1 MDSFTPYHTHTQSND
16 YSTHSGHYLSS
27 SSLPTSSSR
36 HLTIHDLY
44 SHVGDL
50 RSTSHPEYRSELENS
65 PFPSATRVM
74 EPPSHNIYL
83 SPAPAPSSSFSE
95 YEESSRQ
102 PPEVCENCDSYR
114 CMADEKTLLT
124 RMKASTDVD
133 FNDIAGGRLLW
144 LWRCLREA
152 VPWKGVFPE
161 DHNKLEE
168 MWRSLLDMDD
178 IWLMWDIG
186 DELRVPKPK
195 TCVPRYVKSFRN
207 SAVSSISRRLKHHFS
222 GQCGLDAAATSSEGA
237 YHQFEIRFALILWKS
252 LFACRRTK
260 FRLRPS
266 SIEREIPSLV
276 SKWWDMLPKS
286 VKDEL
291 VYFSDT
297 RPEIWN
303 DFCAML
309 KRRGHACYEDLPDE
323 TMWKVLMTMHHL
335 CAIPWPY
342 LPFHLVNCAGCL
354 KIQSQPSGLNLKP
367 HLIPLFCIP
376 SQMRC
381 YFSYYYEE
389 LDYENSAPTSSKFW
403 TDKWIHSNKRG
414 GTKIKLLPNLLSQTS
429 LQEMDKWLSNL
440 PSVNIG
446 RKRTLG
452 SFIPKEDWIPSH
464 WVDLLQ
470 DNEDDLS
477 VHWTETE
484 AAVEAATGIA
494 YSRYS
499 PAPFTEEE
507 VAEGSTTGW
516 SSDPASWLCAV
527 ALLSIVKSVGFG
539 PQAAGIFTDVLRE
552 EEEEDKS
559 SLQLLLEQAPALQK
573 SEATRAFQNSLEKS
587 GHTCWTDLGACGKN
601 SIPDLYASAYYVL
614 IGGSEV
620 PVVGCGQMDPD
631 RDPDMG
637 PQLDSKCRTCR
648 IQDGL
653 HDLSNALDN
662 PKSTFGLSIDA
673 KRMISSMNHD
683 RYQTNRCP
691 LTQKNLRE
699 FSQTLIETGN
709 GLQQQAQ
716 SICSSDCANDDA
728 HYWEEVENIIC
739 RGYMDNDSEDTD
751 SEESS
756 TPPPPNHSG
765 ISSQSGSND
774 VALNGSSTANKL
786 LSFQEDY
793 VEAAP
798 DISLTSRTDLGLIPD
813 QDSDK
818 TTSGNHSIDRREA
831 QSTTKSSK
839 PKNRPSRQ
847 EMRDNVKLKLL
858 EMLDSNKI
866 YYGKGLPWKTLQEIV
881 AEQGFEFVNWP
892 ESKGEPVQLT
902 RQDGIQKATGPE
914 ISPLYDALNDE
925 ERPLQIRR
933 KNAAE
938 RNPSERAGNKRS
950 RDEQE
955 GDVERD
961 SAAKRARTA
970 EPSNSRN

>member
-65 PFPSATRVM
+65 PFPSATRVI

-102 PPEVCENCDSYR
+102 PPEVCENS
-114 CMADEKTLLT
+114 
-124 RMKASTDVD
+124 STDVG
-133 FNDIAGGRLLW
+133 NRSLW
-144 LWRCLREA
+144 LWRCVEEA
-152 VPWKGVFPE
+152 LPRGYGRQV
-161 DHNKLEE
+161 E
-168 MWRSLLDMDD
+168 MWQSLLDMDD

-186 DELRVPKPK
+186 DELGVPKPE
-195 TCVPRYVKSFRN
+195 TYVPVLER
-207 SAVSSISRRLKHHFS
+207 HFS
-222 GQCGLDAAATSSEGA
+222 GQCGLDVSATSSEGA
-237 YHQFEIRFALILWKS
+237 HHQFEIRFALILWKS
-252 LFACRRTK
+252 LLACRRTK
-260 FRLRPS
+260 YKLRPS
-266 SIEREIPSLV
+266 SIRHEIPSLV

-297 RPEIWN
+297 RPKIWN

-323 TMWKVLMTMHHL
+323 TMWKVLITMHLL

-342 LPFHLVNCAGCL
+342 LPFHPVNCAGCL

-376 SQMRC
+376 SQIHC
-381 YFSYYYEE
+381 YFSDYYEE

-403 TDKWIHSNKRG
+403 TDKWIRSNKRG
-414 GTKIKLLPNLLSQTS
+414 GTKIKLLPVPNLLSQTS
-429 LQEMDKWLSNL
+429 LREMDKWLSNL
-440 PSVNIG
+440 PSVDIG
-446 RKRTLG
+446 RKHTLG

-527 ALLSIVKSVGFG
+527 FLLSIVKSVDFG
-539 PQAAGIFTDVLRE
+539 PQAARIFGDILRGE
-552 EEEEDKS
+552 EANKFGLS
-559 SLQLLLEQAPALQK
+559 LLLEQAPALRK

-587 GHTCWTDLGACGKN
+587 GHTCWTDLEALGEN
-601 SIPDLYASAYYVL
+601 SIPDLYASAYFML
-614 IGGSEV
+614 TGESEV
-620 PVVGCGQMDPD
+620 PVVGCDQMDPLLYES
-631 RDPDMG
+631 RR
-637 PQLDSKCRTCR
+637 DSKCRTCR

-673 KRMISSMNHD
+673 KKMISNMNHD
-683 RYQTNRCP
+683 RYRTERRP
-691 LTQKNLRE
+691 LTQKNLLE

-709 GLQQQAQ
+709 ALLQQAQ
-716 SICSSDCANDDA
+716 SICSSDCVNLDA
-728 HYWEEVENIIC
+728 HEWEEEEEYIIC
-739 RGYMDNDSEDTD
+739 RGYMGRDSEDTD
-751 SEESS
+751 SGESS
-756 TPPPPNHSG
+756 TPPPPPNHSE

-774 VALNGSSTANKL
+774 VALNGSSTANEL

-798 DISLTSRTDLGLIPD
+798 DISLTSRTNLGLIPD

-818 TTSGNHSIDRREA
+818 TTSGNHSINRPET

-839 PKNRPSRQ
+839 PKTRD
-847 EMRDNVKLKLL
+847 EMREEVKSKLL
-858 EMLDSNKI
+858 AMLESNKI
-866 YYGKGLPWKTLQEIV
+866 DYGKGLPWKTLQDVVED
-881 AEQGFEFVNWP
+881 QDFEFVNWP
-892 ESKGEPVQLT
+892 KVKSKPLQLT
-902 RQDGIQKATGPE
+902 KGDGIQKATRPE
-914 ISPLYDALNDE
+914 IWPLYKALNDE

-938 RNPSERAGNKRS
+938 RNASERAGNKRS

-961 SAAKRARTA
+961 SAAKRVRTA

>member
-1 MDSFTPYHTHTQSND
+1 MDPSSTYHTHGTQSTD
-16 YSTHSGHYLSS
+16 YSVPSGSSYDWRSS
-27 SSLPTSSSR
+27 SIPTSSSR
-36 HLTIHDLY
+36 FFHDPY
-44 SHVGDL
+44 SQPHVG
-50 RSTSHPEYRSELENS
+50 SHPEYQSELENS

-114 CMADEKTLLT
+114 CMADDKTLLT
-124 RMKASTDVD
+124 RMKASTDAD
-133 FNDIAGGRLLW
+133 NIHNIAKTRLLW
-144 LWRCLREA
+144 LWHCVEEA
-152 VPWKGVFPE
+152 FPQGYGRQV
-161 DHNKLEE
+161 E
-168 MWRSLLDMDD
+168 MWQSLLDMDD
-178 IWLMWDIG
+178 IWLMWDNG
-186 DELRVPKPK
+186 DELRVPEPN
-195 TCVPRYVKSFRN
+195 TYLSSYRAKSFRN
-207 SAVSSISRRLKHHFS
+207 SAVSSISRRLERHFS
-222 GQCGLDAAATSSEGA
+222 GQCGLDVSATSSEGA

-260 FRLRPS
+260 FKLRPS
-266 SIEREIPSLV
+266 SIGHEIPSLV
-276 SKWWDMLPKS
+276 SKWWTMLPED

-291 VYFSDT
+291 VSFSDL
-297 RPEIWN
+297 RSGIWG
-303 DFCAML
+303 DFCATL
-309 KRRGHACYEDLPDE
+309 KQRGHTCYKDLPDE
-323 TMWKVLMTMHHL
+323 SMWKVWITIGNPLR
-335 CAIPWPY
+335 AIPW
-342 LPFHLVNCAGCL
+342 PFHLVNCAGCL
-354 KIQSQPSGLNLKP
+354 KIQSQPSGLTFKLKP
-367 HLIPLFCIP
+367 HLIALFCIP
-376 SQMRC
+376 SVARE
-381 YFSYYYEE
+381 YFYYMG
-389 LDYENSAPTSSKFW
+389 ENTAPTSSKFW
-403 TDKWIHSNKRG
+403 TDRWIDSDKRDG
-414 GTKIKLLPNLLSQTS
+414 SRTKIKLLPNLLSQTS
-429 LQEMDKWLSNL
+429 LREMDKWLSNL
-440 PSVNIG
+440 PSVDIG
-446 RKRTLG
+446 RKHTLG
-452 SFIPKEDWIPSH
+452 SFIPKEDWIPSY
-464 WVDLLQ
+464 WVNLLQ
-470 DNEDDLS
+470 VNEDGLS

-494 YSRYS
+494 CSRYS

-539 PQAAGIFTDVLRE
+539 PRAAQILKDTLRNRWFGV
-552 EEEEDKS
+552 S
-559 SLQLLLEQAPALQK
+559 LEQAPALRK

-587 GHTCWTDLGACGKN
+587 GHTCWTDLEALGEN
-601 SIPDLYASAYYVL
+601 SIPDLYASAYSML
-614 IGGSEV
+614 TGNSQV
-620 PVVGCGQMDPD
+620 PVVGCDQMDPD
-631 RDPDMG
+631 LDRHMYPR
-637 PQLDSKCRTCR
+637 LDSKCRTCR

-673 KRMISSMNHD
+673 KRMISGMNHD
-683 RYQTNRCP
+683 RYQTDRCP
-691 LTQKNLRE
+691 LTQKNLLE

-709 GLQQQAQ
+709 ALQQQTQ
-716 SICSSDCANDDA
+716 SICCSGCANSAA
-728 HYWEEVENIIC
+728 HCWEEEEEEEVENIIC

-756 TPPPPNHSG
+756 TPPPPPNHSE

-774 VALNGSSTANKL
+774 VALNGSSTANEL

-813 QDSDK
+813 QDPDK
-818 TTSGNHSIDRREA
+818 TTSGNHSINRPEA

-938 RNPSERAGNKRS
+938 RNASERAGNKRS